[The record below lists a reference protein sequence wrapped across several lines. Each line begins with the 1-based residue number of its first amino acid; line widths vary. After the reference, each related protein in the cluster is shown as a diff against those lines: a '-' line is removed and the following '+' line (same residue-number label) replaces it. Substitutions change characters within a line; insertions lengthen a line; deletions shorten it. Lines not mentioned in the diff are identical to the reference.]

1 MLNGVALTVIGV
13 ANEDFTGTVAGI
25 APDLWVPFM
34 MVPEVSHEPTWLT
47 RTDSHSVVGLGRLKP
62 GKTEAQAG
70 AELTALTHRYQEDVL
85 GKTPEDGAVLTPS
98 LMVPVPLRGYV
109 KAFTAI
115 LMGAVSLVL
124 LIACANAANLQLA
137 RAAARRQ
144 ELAVR
149 SALGAA
155 RGRLLRQLL
164 TESLVLS
171 AAAGALGLLLS
182 VWLAEM
188 IVRLLPTNLP
198 LRLSTTLDWRMLA
211 FTAVVSL
218 ATGVFFGLVPAFRGA
233 RLDIAS
239 TLKDAMRGGA
249 IRRSRFAGGLIVG
262 QMALCL
268 VLLLVATLCIRSL
281 FNARSLDPGFET
293 DGRVVASF
301 NLGDNGYTTDE
312 SEQFHARLMTRVR
325 TLPEVR
331 SAALAAYLPL
341 GMERSNGTFQFE
353 SDDPAGESSGFF
365 ERFAVGPGYFAT
377 MGTRLAQGREFNDAD
392 REGAPRVAIINQAA
406 AEQYWP
412 GRNPIGGRLYAGD
425 STPGNALE
433 IVGVVQTGRYG
444 TLGENPRPAFF
455 ECFTQTDQS
464 RATLVV
470 HAQDDPLSALAAV
483 RNATREIDARLALTS
498 ATPLEEHLTLALFPV
513 RISGTLL
520 GVLGIAALILAVSGL
535 FGVIA
540 YSVSQRTRE
549 VGIRMALGAQR
560 GDVRRLVLRQGLWLA
575 GLGIGIGLPAA
586 LAVTRLLQGLLFGI
600 SPTDPVTFLVVPL
613 MLLGVA
619 CFACWLPARR
629 AARVDPMVALRS
641 E

>member
-1 MLNGVALTVIGV
+1 
-13 ANEDFTGTVAGI
+13 
-25 APDLWVPFM
+25 
-34 MVPEVSHEPTWLT
+34 
-47 RTDSHSVVGLGRLKP
+47 
-62 GKTEAQAG
+62 
-70 AELTALTHRYQEDVL
+70 
-85 GKTPEDGAVLTPS
+85 
-98 LMVPVPLRGYV
+98 
-109 KAFTAI
+109 
-115 LMGAVSLVL
+115 
-124 LIACANAANLQLA
+124 
-137 RAAARRQ
+137 
-144 ELAVR
+144 
-149 SALGAA
+149 
-155 RGRLLRQLL
+155 
-164 TESLVLS
+164 
-171 AAAGALGLLLS
+171 
-182 VWLAEM
+182 
-188 IVRLLPTNLP
+188 
-198 LRLSTTLDWRMLA
+198 
-211 FTAVVSL
+211 
-218 ATGVFFGLVPAFRGA
+218 
-233 RLDIAS
+233 
-239 TLKDAMRGGA
+239 
-249 IRRSRFAGGLIVG
+249 
-262 QMALCL
+262 
-268 VLLLVATLCIRSL
+268 
-281 FNARSLDPGFET
+281 
-293 DGRVVASF
+293 
-301 NLGDNGYTTDE
+301 
-312 SEQFHARLMTRVR
+312 
-325 TLPEVR
+325 
-331 SAALAAYLPL
+331 
-341 GMERSNGTFQFE
+341 MERSNGTFQFE

>member
-1 MLNGVALTVIGV
+1 
-13 ANEDFTGTVAGI
+13 
-25 APDLWVPFM
+25 
-34 MVPEVSHEPTWLT
+34 
-47 RTDSHSVVGLGRLKP
+47 
-62 GKTEAQAG
+62 
-70 AELTALTHRYQEDVL
+70 
-85 GKTPEDGAVLTPS
+85 
-98 LMVPVPLRGYV
+98 
-109 KAFTAI
+109 
-115 LMGAVSLVL
+115 MGAVSLVL

-164 TESLVLS
+164 SESLVLS

-218 ATGVFFGLVPAFRGA
+218 STGVFFGLVPAFRGA

-268 VLLLVATLCIRSL
+268 VLLLAATLCIRSL

-483 RNATREIDARLALTS
+483 RNATREIDARLALRS

>member
-1 MLNGVALTVIGV
+1 
-13 ANEDFTGTVAGI
+13 
-25 APDLWVPFM
+25 
-34 MVPEVSHEPTWLT
+34 
-47 RTDSHSVVGLGRLKP
+47 
-62 GKTEAQAG
+62 
-70 AELTALTHRYQEDVL
+70 
-85 GKTPEDGAVLTPS
+85 
-98 LMVPVPLRGYV
+98 
-109 KAFTAI
+109 
-115 LMGAVSLVL
+115 
-124 LIACANAANLQLA
+124 
-137 RAAARRQ
+137 
-144 ELAVR
+144 
-149 SALGAA
+149 
-155 RGRLLRQLL
+155 
-164 TESLVLS
+164 
-171 AAAGALGLLLS
+171 
-182 VWLAEM
+182 
-188 IVRLLPTNLP
+188 
-198 LRLSTTLDWRMLA
+198 
-211 FTAVVSL
+211 
-218 ATGVFFGLVPAFRGA
+218 
-233 RLDIAS
+233 
-239 TLKDAMRGGA
+239 
-249 IRRSRFAGGLIVG
+249 
-262 QMALCL
+262 
-268 VLLLVATLCIRSL
+268 
-281 FNARSLDPGFET
+281 
-293 DGRVVASF
+293 
-301 NLGDNGYTTDE
+301 
-312 SEQFHARLMTRVR
+312 
-325 TLPEVR
+325 
-331 SAALAAYLPL
+331 
-341 GMERSNGTFQFE
+341 
-353 SDDPAGESSGFF
+353 
-365 ERFAVGPGYFAT
+365 
-377 MGTRLAQGREFNDAD
+377 
-392 REGAPRVAIINQAA
+392 VAIINQAA

-483 RNATREIDARLALTS
+483 RNATREIDARLALRS